1 MIVDYSNNNETYYQ
15 DGSFQCQKLD
25 SQDPVPCGFGNFLD
39 NLVIMNAV
47 RLLYNFPFFLFFPII
62 IAIGVIVVLFEMF
75 FFKERFN
82 FFKNNKFL
90 TNITTIRLSVTIL
103 ILVVLLLVIVFTFFH

>member
-1 MIVDYSNNNETYYQ
+1 
-15 DGSFQCQKLD
+15 
-25 SQDPVPCGFGNFLD
+25 
-39 NLVIMNAV
+39 
-47 RLLYNFPFFLFFPII
+47 
-62 IAIGVIVVLFEMF
+62 MF